1 MSDTEAH
8 LHRPGVQPQASRGG
22 MSERTE
28 HLRLLRHALRTPV
41 NHIIGYSELL
51 LEEAEDHDL
60 HDIGPDLQK
69 IHTAAE
75 HLLTLINDICDP
87 AKDGVAPRDP
97 VQMQHEVRTPLNQ
110 VIGYSEL
117 LQEEAREQG
126 LEGFIPDL
134 QRINAAAKHLLALV
148 VDHLEE
154 DREHQGGS
162 AGDPYS
168 WGSGSPYSWGS
179 GSPWSWGSGS
189 GAARPTPAGLG
200 VPAGV
205 RSSLVIVSAPSD
217 RKAGTAQIE
226 RGSLLVVDDNEMN
239 RDMLSRRLRREGH
252 GITLAENG
260 RQALDALRAK
270 PFDLVLL
277 DIMMPE
283 MDGFQVLE
291 RLKAD
296 DTLRHIPVIMLSALD
311 DVESVVR
318 CIEMGAEDYL
328 HKPFDPVLLR
338 ARIGASLEKK
348 RLRDQEQAYLSVI
361 KREQERSEHLLLNI
375 LPAEVAERLKRDE
388 GIIADSFAEVTVL
401 FADIVGFTELA
412 ACIAPTSLVASLN
425 EIFSTFDRM
434 AERHGLEKIKM
445 IGDAYMAVAGLPTP
459 RGDHAEAVAEMA
471 LDMQREI
478 SQFRAEGGRT
488 FRMRIGIDCGPV
500 VAGVIG
506 IKKFSYDLWGD
517 AVNTASRMESHA
529 PVGCIQVTAATH
541 ERLRDKYLF
550 EARAPIQVKGKGEM
564 RTYIL
569 TGRKVVNDAS
579 YG

>member
-1 MSDTEAH
+1 VSDTQAGH
-8 LHRPGVQPQASRGG
+8 PSRPGGHPQTTHGG
-22 MSERTE
+22 LPERSD
-28 HLRLLRHALRTPV
+28 HLRMLRHALRTPV

-60 HDIGPDLQK
+60 HDISPDLQK

-87 AKDGVAPRDP
+87 AKDGVDPIDP

-117 LQEEAREQG
+117 LQEEARDQG

-134 QRINAAAKHLLALV
+134 QRINAAAKHLLTLV

-154 DREHQGGS
+154 DREHQRGS
-162 AGDPYS
+162 LAQ
-168 WGSGSPYSWGS
+168 
-179 GSPWSWGSGS
+179 
-189 GAARPTPAGLG
+189 PAGLS

-226 RGSLLVVDDNEMN
+226 RGSLLVVDDNDMN

-252 GITLAENG
+252 GVTLAENG

-296 DTLRHIPVIMLSALD
+296 NTLRHIPVIMLSALD

-375 LPAEVAERLKRDE
+375 LPAEIAERLKRDE

-401 FADIVGFTELA
+401 FADIVGFSELA

-459 RGDHAEAVAEMA
+459 RADHAEAVAEMA

-478 SQFRAEGGRT
+478 SQFSAEGGRT
-488 FRMRIGIDCGPV
+488 FSMRIGIDCGPV

-517 AVNTASRMESHA
+517 TVNTASRMESHA
-529 PVGCIQVTAATH
+529 PVGCIQVTAATY

-550 EARAPIQVKGKGEM
+550 EAREPIRVKGKGEM

-569 TGRKVVNDAS
+569 TGRKVV
-579 YG
+579 

>member
-8 LHRPGVQPQASRGG
+8 LHRPGVHPQASRGG
-22 MSERTE
+22 MSERSE

-60 HDIGPDLQK
+60 HDISPDLQK

-87 AKDGVAPRDP
+87 AKDGVDPRDP

-154 DREHQGGS
+154 DREHQRGS
-162 AGDPYS
+162 L
-168 WGSGSPYSWGS
+168 
-179 GSPWSWGSGS
+179 
-189 GAARPTPAGLG
+189 ARSTGLS

-217 RKAGTAQIE
+217 RKAGTAQME

-252 GITLAENG
+252 GVTLAENG

-296 DTLRHIPVIMLSALD
+296 NTLRHIPVIMLSALD

-361 KREQERSEHLLLNI
+361 KREQERSEQLLLNI
-375 LPAEVAERLKRDE
+375 LPAEIAERLKRDE
-388 GIIADSFAEVTVL
+388 GIIADSFADVTVL
-401 FADIVGFTELA
+401 FADIVGFSELA

-425 EIFSTFDRM
+425 EIFSRFDRM

-459 RGDHAEAVAEMA
+459 RADHAEAVAEMA
-471 LDMQREI
+471 LDIQREI
-478 SQFRAEGGRT
+478 TQFSAEGGRT
-488 FRMRIGIDCGPV
+488 FSMRIGIDCGPV

-517 AVNTASRMESHA
+517 TVNTASRMESHA
-529 PVGCIQVTAATH
+529 PVGCIQVTAATC

-550 EARAPIQVKGKGEM
+550 EAREPIQVKGKGEM

-569 TGRKVVNDAS
+569 TGRKE
-579 YG
+579 G

>member
-1 MSDTEAH
+1 
-8 LHRPGVQPQASRGG
+8 
-22 MSERTE
+22 MSERSE

-60 HDIGPDLQK
+60 HDISPDLQK

-87 AKDGVAPRDP
+87 AKDGVDPRDP

-154 DREHQGGS
+154 DREHQRGS
-162 AGDPYS
+162 L
-168 WGSGSPYSWGS
+168 
-179 GSPWSWGSGS
+179 
-189 GAARPTPAGLG
+189 ARSTGLS

-217 RKAGTAQIE
+217 RKAGTAQME

-252 GITLAENG
+252 GVTLAENG

-296 DTLRHIPVIMLSALD
+296 NTLRHIPVIMLSALD

-361 KREQERSEHLLLNI
+361 KREQERSEQLLLNI
-375 LPAEVAERLKRDE
+375 LPAEIAERLKRDE
-388 GIIADSFAEVTVL
+388 GIIADSFADVTVL
-401 FADIVGFTELA
+401 FADIVGFSELA

-425 EIFSTFDRM
+425 EIFSRFDRM

-459 RGDHAEAVAEMA
+459 RADHAEAVAEMA
-471 LDMQREI
+471 LDIQREI
-478 SQFRAEGGRT
+478 TQFSAEGGRT
-488 FRMRIGIDCGPV
+488 FSMRIGIDCGPV

-517 AVNTASRMESHA
+517 TVNTASRMESHA
-529 PVGCIQVTAATH
+529 PVGCIQVTAATY

-550 EARAPIQVKGKGEM
+550 EAREPIQVKGKGEM

-569 TGRKVVNDAS
+569 TGRKAV
-579 YG
+579 